1 MGDLFMDLKEKTIKK
16 DYVYRGL
23 ILNVRKDEAE
33 TADGQRVPREVVEHP
48 GGVGI
53 AMEDDEGKFFMVTQ
67 YRYAQEKV
75 MTEYPAG
82 KREPGEEP
90 LLTAQREIIEETG
103 YEGKD
108 FFFLGQMAPTPAYD
122 SEVIYLYYA
131 RQGEFKGQHL
141 DADEDLNVSKM
152 TLDEIT
158 AKIVSGEITDAKT
171 MGMTFLVKAYKEGK
185 YD

>member
-1 MGDLFMDLKEKTIKK
+1 MTIKQVAEK
-16 DYVYRGL
+16 AGVSVASVS
-23 ILNVRKDEAE
+23 NVINGNYHKVSAE
-33 TADGQRVPREVVEHP
+33 TRRKIEQ
-48 GGVGI
+48 
-53 AMEDDEGKFFMVTQ
+53 
-67 YRYAQEKV
+67 
-75 MTEYPAG
+75 
-82 KREPGEEP
+82 
-90 LLTAQREIIEETG
+90 IIEETG

>member
-1 MGDLFMDLKEKTIKK
+1 MDLKEKTIKK

-82 KREPGEEP
+82 KREPGETGEEALIRECREELAVTVRP
-90 LLTAQREIIEETG
+90 ENVFMVVDHVYPDLHVQLTLYNAVITEDVPELLEHCDLKWITVSEIPDYEFCPADRDILQKLTET
-103 YEGKD
+103 E
-108 FFFLGQMAPTPAYD
+108 T
-122 SEVIYLYYA
+122 
-131 RQGEFKGQHL
+131 
-141 DADEDLNVSKM
+141 
-152 TLDEIT
+152 
-158 AKIVSGEITDAKT
+158 
-171 MGMTFLVKAYKEGK
+171 
-185 YD
+185 

>member
-1 MGDLFMDLKEKTIKK
+1 MDLKEKTISKE
-16 DYVYRGL
+16 YVYHGL

-53 AMEDDEGKFFMVTQ
+53 AMEDEEGKFFLVTQ
-67 YRYAQEKV
+67 YRYAQEAI

-90 LLTAQREIIEETG
+90 LITAQREIVEETG

-108 FFFLGQMAPTPAYD
+108 FFYLGQMAPTPAYD
-122 SEVIYLYYA
+122 SEIIHLYYA
-131 RQGEFKGQHL
+131 RQGAFVGQHL
-141 DADEDLNVSKM
+141 DDDEDLNVSKM

-158 AKIVSGEITDAKT
+158 AKIVKGEITDAKT
-171 MGMTFLVKAYKEGK
+171 IGMTFLVRAYKEGK

>member
-1 MGDLFMDLKEKTIKK
+1 MDLKEKTIKK
-16 DYVYRGL
+16 EYVYQGL

-53 AMEDDEGKFFMVTQ
+53 ALEDDEGKFFMVTQ

-82 KREPGEEP
+82 KREAGEEP

-103 YEGKD
+103 YEGTD
-108 FFFLGQMAPTPAYD
+108 FFYLGQMAPTPAYD
-122 SEVIYLYYA
+122 SEIIHLFYA
-131 RQGEFKGQHL
+131 RQGEFRGQHL

-171 MGMTFLVKAYKEGK
+171 IGMTFLVRAYKEGK

>member
-1 MGDLFMDLKEKTIKK
+1 MKLKEEQVSAE
-16 DYVYRGL
+16 YVFKGKV
-23 ILNVRKDEAE
+23 INVRCDKAKIY
-33 TADGQRVPREVVEHP
+33 DGRIVDREVVEHP

-53 AMEDDEGKFFMVTQ
+53 ALEDEEGRFFMVTQ

-82 KREPGEEP
+82 KREAGEEP
-90 LLTAQREIIEETG
+90 LLTAQRDIIEETG
-103 YEGKD
+103 YEGVD
-108 FFFLGQMAPTPAYD
+108 FFYLGQMAPTPAYD
-122 SEVIYLYYA
+122 SEIIHLFYA

-158 AKIVSGEITDAKT
+158 ARIMSGEITDAKT
-171 MGMTFLVKAYKEGK
+171 IGMTFLVRAYKEGK